1 MTRTSIWL
9 APLAGCALLAAPA
22 TLAAQD
28 EAPVETAA
36 EAPSADAEIERTM
49 AMLGSMFP
57 AEPLTPEQES
67 RLPQAQR
74 IIARII
80 PEGSMGE
87 LMGGMFDQML
97 GPIMKMGEAPATE
110 VVSKGTGL
118 PAYALNMEP
127 EKAAEAALL
136 FDPAYAE
143 RSQREAAILPG
154 VMRDMMAAMEPTM
167 IKAMSELYAIHFTA
181 AELDGIE
188 TFFQTDIGAAY
199 ARKSFTLS
207 SDPRI
212 ISATMEAMP
221 AMMDSFAK
229 MEAMLAAAGEG
240 LPAKRGFADLSPA
253 EQARVAELTGYT
265 VEEIAEEFAR
275 AAAAA
280 ANDGEAEGE
289 AAEPE

>member
-1 MTRTSIWL
+1 MTRTPIWL

-22 TLAAQD
+22 TLAAQE
-28 EAPVETAA
+28 EATVETAA
-36 EAPSADAEIERTM
+36 EAPPADAEIERTM

-57 AEPLTPEQES
+57 AEPLTPEQEA

-80 PEGSMGE
+80 PEGTLGE
-87 LMGGMFDQML
+87 MMGGMFDQML
-97 GPIMKMGEAPATE
+97 GPIMKLADAPAIQT
-110 VVSKGTGL
+110 VSKGTGL
-118 PAYALNMEP
+118 PDYALQIEP

-143 RSQREAAILPG
+143 RSQREAAVLPG
-154 VMRDMMAAMEPTM
+154 LMRDMMAAMEPTM
-167 IKAMSELYAIHFTA
+167 IKAMSELYAIHFTE
-181 AELDGIE
+181 AELAGIDA
-188 TFFQTDIGAAY
+188 FFQTEIGAAY

-212 ISATMEAMP
+212 MAASMEAVP
-221 AMMDSFAK
+221 AMMGSFAK
-229 MEAMLAAAGEG
+229 MEAKLAAAGEG
-240 LPAKRGFADLSPA
+240 LPAKRGFADLTPA

-289 AAEPE
+289 AAERE